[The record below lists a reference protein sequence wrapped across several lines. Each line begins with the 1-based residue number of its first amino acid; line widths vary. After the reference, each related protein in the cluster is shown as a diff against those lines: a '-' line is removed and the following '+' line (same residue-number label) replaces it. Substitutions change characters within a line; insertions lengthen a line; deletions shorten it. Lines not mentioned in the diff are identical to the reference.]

1 MSDQSK
7 RILLGVLLVLA
18 GGVFLLQQLLDIP
31 IGGLFIALLFI
42 VAGCVFLYFLL
53 KDREKWWLVIPGFTL
68 IGIGAIIA
76 MDKLFPQMAGR
87 FGGSIF
93 LAAVALSFLVVYILK
108 PSQWWPIIPAG
119 ILITLALVSGLDL
132 NNGTASGGLL
142 FLGIGSTFAALG
154 LMPVGKTEKW
164 PWIPAGICLL
174 LGLVLFASSGVL
186 MRSAMGWVLALVLIA
201 VGAYFVIRSLIK
213 KE

>member
-1 MSDQSK
+1 MSEQSK
-7 RILLGVLLVLA
+7 RILLGVLLVVA

-31 IGGLFIALLFI
+31 VGGLFIALLFI
-42 VAGCVFLYFLL
+42 IAGCVFLYFLL

-76 MDKLFPQMAGR
+76 MDKLFPQLAGR
-87 FGGSIF
+87 FGGSVF
-93 LAAVALSFLVVYILK
+93 LAAVALSFLAVYILK
-108 PSQWWPIIPAG
+108 PAQWWPIIPAG
-119 ILITLALVSGLDL
+119 ILITLALVAGLQI
-132 NNGTASGGLL
+132 NGMASGGLL
-142 FLGIGSTFAALG
+142 FLGIGTTFAVLG

-186 MRSAMGWVLALVLIA
+186 MESMVGWVLALGLIA
-201 VGAYFVIRSLIK
+201 AGAYFVIRSLVK

>member
-1 MSDQSK
+1 MSEQSK
-7 RILLGVLLVLA
+7 RILLGVLLVVA

-31 IGGLFIALLFI
+31 VGGLFIALLFI

-76 MDKLFPQMAGR
+76 MDKLFPQLAGR
-87 FGGSIF
+87 FGGSVF
-93 LAAVALSFLVVYILK
+93 LAAVALSFLAVYILK
-108 PSQWWPIIPAG
+108 PTQWWPIIPAG
-119 ILITLALVSGLDL
+119 ILITLALVAGLQI
-132 NNGTASGGLL
+132 NGMASGGLL
-142 FLGIGSTFAALG
+142 FLGIGTTFAVLG

-186 MRSAMGWVLALVLIA
+186 MESAVGWVLALGLIA
-201 VGAYFVIRSLIK
+201 AGAYFVIRSLVK

>member
-1 MSDQSK
+1 MSEQSK
-7 RILLGVLLVLA
+7 RILLGVLLVVA

-31 IGGLFIALLFI
+31 VGGLFIALLFI
-42 VAGCVFLYFLL
+42 IAGCVFLYFLL

-76 MDKLFPQMAGR
+76 MDKLFPQLAGR
-87 FGGSIF
+87 FGGSVF
-93 LAAVALSFLVVYILK
+93 LTAVALSFLVVYILK
-108 PSQWWPIIPAG
+108 PAQWWPIIPAG
-119 ILITLALVSGLDL
+119 ILITLALVAGLQI
-132 NNGTASGGLL
+132 NGMASGGLL
-142 FLGIGSTFAALG
+142 FLGIGTTFAVLG

-186 MRSAMGWVLALVLIA
+186 MESMVGWVLALGLIA
-201 VGAYFVIRSLIK
+201 AGAYFVIRSLVK

>member
-18 GGVFLLQQLLDIP
+18 GVVFLLQQLLDIP

-42 VAGCVFLYFLL
+42 VAGCVFLYFLM

-76 MDKLFPQMAGR
+76 MDKLFPRMAGR

-93 LAAVALSFLVVYILK
+93 LAAVALSFLVVYVLK

-119 ILITLALVSGLDL
+119 ILITLALVAGL
-132 NNGTASGGLL
+132 NINGMASGGVL
-142 FLGIGSTFAALG
+142 FLGIGSTFAVLG

-186 MRSAMGWVLALVLIA
+186 MESAMGWVLALVLIA
-201 VGAYFVIRSLIK
+201 VGAFFVIRSLVK
-213 KE
+213 KD

>member
-7 RILLGVLLVLA
+7 RILLGVLLVVA
-18 GGVFLLQQLLDIP
+18 GAVFLLQQLLDIP
-31 IGGLFIALLFI
+31 VGGLFIALLF
-42 VAGCVFLYFLL
+42 VMAGCVFLFLLL

-68 IGIGAIIA
+68 IGIGAVIA
-76 MDKLFPQMAGR
+76 MDKLFPRIGGR
-87 FGGSIF
+87 FGGAIF
-93 LAAVALSFLVVYILK
+93 LAAVALSFLVIYILK

-119 ILITLALVSGLDL
+119 ILITLALVAGLEL
-132 NNGTASGGLL
+132 EGTASGGLL
-142 FLGIGSTFAALG
+142 FLGIGATFTVLG

-174 LGLVLFASSGVL
+174 LGLILFASSGVL
-186 MRSAMGWVLALVLIA
+186 MESAMGWVLALVLIA
-201 VGAYFVIRSLIK
+201 AGAYFVIRSLVR

>member
-1 MSDQSK
+1 MSEQSK
-7 RILLGVLLVLA
+7 RILLGVLLVVA

-31 IGGLFIALLFI
+31 VGGLFIALLFI

-68 IGIGAIIA
+68 IGIGTLIA
-76 MDKLFPQMAGR
+76 MDKLFPQLAGR
-87 FGGSIF
+87 FGGSVF
-93 LAAVALSFLVVYILK
+93 LAAVALSFLAVHILK

-119 ILITLALVSGLDL
+119 ILLTLALVAGLNL
-132 NNGTASGGLL
+132 NGMANGGLL
-142 FLGIGSTFAALG
+142 FLGIGATFTVLG
-154 LMPVGKTEKW
+154 LLPVGKTEKW

-174 LGLVLFASSGVL
+174 LGMVLFAGSGALVN
-186 MRSAMGWVLALVLIA
+186 SFMGWVLALGLIL
-201 VGAYFVIRSLIK
+201 VGGYFVIRSLIR